1 MKIEELP
8 FKGCFLLRPRV
19 FEDLRGKFVKPIV
32 ARELKDKGLC
42 VNFVEQY
49 HSTSKAGVI
58 RGMHFQTPPYDHVKL
73 VYCALGEVTDVILDL
88 RRDSFTFGQCL
99 SSSLSDVYGQALY
112 LAPGVAH
119 GFMANQEPALMVY
132 NVSTE
137 YAPEHDD
144 GVRWDSFGFDW
155 GLEDPIV
162 SERDQKFPALKDFSS
177 PF

>member
-58 RGMHFQTPPYDHVKL
+58 RGMHFQMPPYDHVK
-73 VYCALGEVTDVILDL
+73 VV
-88 RRDSFTFGQCL
+88 
-99 SSSLSDVYGQALY
+99 
-112 LAPGVAH
+112 
-119 GFMANQEPALMVY
+119 
-132 NVSTE
+132 
-137 YAPEHDD
+137 
-144 GVRWDSFGFDW
+144 
-155 GLEDPIV
+155 
-162 SERDQKFPALKDFSS
+162 
-177 PF
+177 